1 MKYRSWLADAGKSM
15 ERSVDC
21 RGTTRRNSIHPHVD
35 LFDKGNDNKIKHSE
49 SKRGRGG
56 ATEDMLV
63 VPLLSTNRSL
73 TNHLTSNLV
82 YRRLEPFR
90 LGIHHLSVRSPYH
103 YSFSHLPAHA
113 VSVRFR
119 HLRPEL
125 AFLTSVVLFHMFP
138 DKTWLI
144 ILCPFSLLS
153 SQMLLC
159 SGI

>member
-15 ERSVDC
+15 ERSVDS

-35 LFDKGNDNKIKHSE
+35 LFEKGNDNKIKHSV
-49 SKRGRGG
+49 SKKKGGREG
-56 ATEDMLV
+56 ATEDMPE

-73 TNHLTSNLV
+73 TNHLTTNLV

-90 LGIHHLSVRSPYH
+90 LGIHHFSVRSPYH
-103 YSFSHLPAHA
+103 YSFPHLPAHA

-138 DKTWLI
+138 RNTWITRLNLTCEI
-144 ILCPFSLLS
+144 WDAKN
-153 SQMLLC
+153 
-159 SGI
+159 